1 MTPFPH
7 KAPPSLVA
15 QRQCYPVSG
24 VSLALQERF
33 SCLTL
38 KILKPV
44 VFSLPPAHSSLPKK

>member
-7 KAPPSLVA
+7 KTLPSLVA